1 MNYGIW
7 FSNDGIIHGG
17 FETESGQDF
26 DVNSTAR
33 YDDGKWHYVLLSYDG
48 SLLRLDLDG
57 KKQISTTKNTN
68 GAIPDTTG
76 DQPLRIGAN
85 SLDESKF
92 FTGNIDE
99 VRVWN
104 RGLTDKEISEIY
116 ANNAFDSKGQIIYLD
131 FGGHGG
137 QGTTVNN
144 YKSSSDIHGNA
155 PTIEEEE
162 KEKDNNLSSQSPYHH
177 RK

>member
-1 MNYGIW
+1 MEKNKY
-7 FSNDGIIHGG
+7 H
-17 FETESGQDF
+17 
-26 DVNSTAR
+26 
-33 YDDGKWHYVLLSYDG
+33 
-48 SLLRLDLDG
+48 
-57 KKQISTTKNTN
+57 TKNTN

-137 QGTTVNN
+137 RALLL
-144 YKSSSDIHGNA
+144 I
-155 PTIEEEE
+155 II
-162 KEKDNNLSSQSPYHH
+162 NLLLIL
-177 RK
+177 

>member
-7 FSNDGIIHGG
+7 FSIDGTISGG
-17 FETESGQDF
+17 FETESGEDF
-26 DVNSTAR
+26 EVKSTAK
-33 YDDGKWHYVLLSYDG
+33 YNDGKWHYVLLSYDG
-48 SLLRLDLDG
+48 SLLRLDIDG
-57 KKQISTTKNTN
+57 EKQISTTKNTN

-76 DQPLRIGAN
+76 EQPLRIGAN

-116 ANNAFDSKGQIIYLD
+116 MNNTFDSKGQIVYLD
-131 FGGHGG
+131 FGGDGS
-137 QGTTVNN
+137 VC
-144 YKSSSDIHGNA
+144 Y
-155 PTIEEEE
+155 
-162 KEKDNNLSSQSPYHH
+162 
-177 RK
+177 